1 MLLIPYQGNYKIT
14 STSNSSN
21 KEFDEY
27 EIVAL
32 AKRLNITI
40 EDMKQMSFV
49 SLANI
54 LLSSVEKEDAVD
66 NATQEDIDRYF
77 G

>member
-1 MLLIPYQGNYKIT
+1 M
-14 STSNSSN
+14 
-21 KEFDEY
+21 
-27 EIVAL
+27 VAL

-40 EDMKQMSFV
+40 TDMKEMSFV

-54 LLSSVEKEDAVD
+54 LLSTVEDDERQ
-66 NATQEDIDRYF
+66 ATQEDIDKYF

>member
-1 MLLIPYQGNYKIT
+1 M
-14 STSNSSN
+14 
-21 KEFDEY
+21 DEY
-27 EIVAL
+27 EVVAL

-40 EDMKQMSFV
+40 DDMKEMSFV

-54 LLSSVEKEDAVD
+54 LLSSVQDDDTKT
-66 NATQEDIDRYF
+66 ATQDDIDKYF